1 MSTIAE
7 RMATAFEKVTG
18 LPVNPPEDWMIST
31 NGYTVTMTNMP
42 VSCRYLFKAGRVIRD
57 GSGHVMAAESKTECT
72 SIADMVNA
80 MRNADRCARV
90 LAGVSDRLTEDGWEI
105 DPLVDDKGF
114 GITAKRAGIEVLVYS
129 NGEVVSSDL
138 MAETCAC
145 AVVADVDSELN

>member
-18 LPVNPPEDWMIST
+18 LPVNPPEDWTIST

-42 VSCRYLFKAGRVIRD
+42 VSCRYLFKAGRVIMD
-57 GSGHVMAAESKTECT
+57 GSGRVMAAESKTECT

-80 MRNADRCARV
+80 MQNADRCARV

-105 DPLVDDKGF
+105 DPLADAEGF
-114 GITAKRAGIEVLVYS
+114 GITAKREGIKVLVYS

-138 MAETCAC
+138 MAETYTR

>member
-57 GSGHVMAAESKTECT
+57 GSGRVMAAESKTECT

-80 MRNADRCARV
+80 MQNADRCARV
-90 LAGVSDRLTEDGWEI
+90 LASL
-105 DPLVDDKGF
+105 L
-114 GITAKRAGIEVLVYS
+114 ITR
-129 NGEVVSSDL
+129 
-138 MAETCAC
+138 
-145 AVVADVDSELN
+145 